1 MKEFPHLRFHTHG
14 LHFLHFWRGC
24 VLVVYKYFVMHFE
37 DQETF
42 NLCRRWTCIPASTF
56 CCWSLVGSG
65 RVGFTL
71 GISITYPAF
80 LTSYSRSKDCKTT
93 DTEMDCVFPFNYNGV
108 TYTGCTIF
116 GDSKP
121 WCVTKTDRN
130 GDMEGSF
137 WGLCDATC
145 PIEGCRI
152 QRFCCWED

>member
-1 MKEFPHLRFHTHG
+1 MFIMKEFPHLRFHTHG
-14 LHFLHFWRGC
+14 LHFWHGC

-37 DQETF
+37 DQEVF
-42 NLCRRWTCIPASTF
+42 NLSRRWTCIPASTF
-56 CCWSLVGSG
+56 WFWLLVGSDN
-65 RVGFTL
+65 RLLAL

-80 LTSYSRSKDCKTT
+80 LTCYSRSKDCKTT

-145 PIEGCRI
+145 PMEGCRI
-152 QRFCCWED
+152 